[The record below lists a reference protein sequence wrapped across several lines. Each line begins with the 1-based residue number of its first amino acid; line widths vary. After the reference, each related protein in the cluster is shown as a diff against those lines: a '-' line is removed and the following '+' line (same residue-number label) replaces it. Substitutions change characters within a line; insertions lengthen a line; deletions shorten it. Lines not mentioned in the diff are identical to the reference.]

1 MSAEHSQQHQSQ
13 QEDPETL
20 LKLKNEIADKWLQ
33 LPAEHRASLTLSLF
47 RSVLEGEWG
56 DWLKEA
62 AGPLM
67 MAEEKK
73 PDSDEDQ
80 IPKALFQMGTLVATP
95 GAIEALE
102 GVERN
107 LVQLLARHVEG
118 DWGNLDEHDVRE
130 NELSLKQGYRLFSA
144 YNIEDEKF
152 YVITEWNRSV
162 TTVLKPD
169 DY

>member
-1 MSAEHSQQHQSQ
+1 MTAEHSLLPQSQ
-13 QEDPETL
+13 EEDPENL
-20 LKLKNEIADKWLQ
+20 LKLKNEIADNWLQ

-62 AGPLM
+62 AGPLVT
-67 MAEEKK
+67 AEEKK

-95 GAIEALE
+95 GAIESLE
-102 GVERN
+102 LVERN

-118 DWGNLDEHDVRE
+118 DWGNLDAHDIRE
-130 NELSLKQGYRLFSA
+130 NELSLRQGYRLFSA
-144 YNIEDEKF
+144 YNIDDAKF
-152 YVITEWNRSV
+152 YVITEADRSV
-162 TTVLKPD
+162 TTALRPE
-169 DY
+169 Y

>member
-1 MSAEHSQQHQSQ
+1 MSAEHSQFPPSQ
-13 QEDPETL
+13 EENPENL
-20 LKLKNEIADKWLQ
+20 LKLKGEIADKWVQ
-33 LPAEHRASLTLSLF
+33 LPPEHKASLTLSLF

-62 AGPLM
+62 AAALVTV
-67 MAEEKK
+67 EEKK

-118 DWGNLDEHDVRE
+118 DWGNLDEHDIRE
-130 NELSLKQGYRLFSA
+130 NELSLIQGYRLFSA

-162 TTVLKPD
+162 TTVLRPD
-169 DY
+169 EY